1 MSIEGI
7 LNKIQAETDE
17 KTAEL
22 KAETY
27 SEIREL
33 EAELSEFEKSVL
45 VKSEE
50 KAQAEAKRAYEQALS
65 RAETRFRMETLAV
78 KQELVQKAFQKGFEA
93 ILNLP
98 AEKLRGRYVSMLE
111 SFGEKEG
118 EIVYGK
124 EDSAIFDGEF
134 DSLAKQKIEGANF
147 SKRQSDDFDHGF
159 MLKAGRIQYDARA
172 ESIFAQIAEDFTDE
186 VSQIL
191 FGGGVR

>member
-7 LNKIQAETDE
+7 LKKIQAETDE
-17 KTAEL
+17 KIAEI
-22 KAETY
+22 KAETD

-45 VKSEE
+45 AKSEE
-50 KAQAEAKRAYEQALS
+50 KAQAEAKRAYEQAIS

-78 KQELVQKAFQKGFEA
+78 KQELVKKAFDKGLGA

-98 AEKLRGRYVSMLE
+98 ADKLRGRYIAMLE

-134 DSLAKQKIEGANF
+134 DSLAKQKIEGAKF

-159 MLKAGRIQYDARA
+159 MLFAGKIQFDARA
-172 ESIFAQIAEDFTDE
+172 QSVFSQIIDDFTDD
-186 VSQIL
+186 VSIAL
-191 FGGGVR
+191 FGGGEK